1 MSKVTDRR
9 LADTGSFFTRMRR
22 AMLVAALVGLTA
34 GAVQPAAAQAGFPNR
49 PIRLIVAYAA
59 GSASDSVGRAVADEL
74 SKHMGVPVVVENIA
88 GAGGNIGHTAAA
100 RAQPDGYSLLMGT
113 SLMAMVVHMNSPP
126 TYDAVKD
133 FVPVAQVGE
142 IPLVAV
148 ASTAAPFKNWR
159 ELIAYSKANPGKI
172 NYATSGKGS
181 SSHVYA
187 EMLKRE
193 LGFDAQDIS
202 YTAVGQAVIDT
213 ATYKVDFFIANLP
226 PTLGLISAGQLRAIA
241 VGSQQRLA
249 TFPDVPT
256 FAELTGRRDLKLS
269 LWYGVFAPAG
279 TPAAVVAR
287 LEKAIMAA
295 ADSTGVRTRL
305 ATAGGAVSVGSASD
319 LERLVRHDNQSFST
333 LIKSLGLD
341 ASK

>member
-9 LADTGSFFTRMRR
+9 LADTGSCFTRMRR

-126 TYDAVKD
+126 PYDAVKD
-133 FVPVAQVGE
+133 FVPLAQVGE

-213 ATYKVDFFIANLP
+213 ATHKVDFFIANLP
-226 PTLGLISAGQLRAIA
+226 PTQGLISAGQLRAIA